1 MREVKGANLGKLITV
16 RGIVTRVSEVKPLLL
31 VSAFSCDS
39 CGCEVF
45 QEVDKKTIT
54 PLTECVSVDCKQNN
68 NRGKLHMQTRACK
81 FSPFQ
86 EVKIQEMVGS
96 SSRPAPYLEVYA
108 DIALYLH

>member
-1 MREVKGANLGKLITV
+1 MREVRGQHLGKLITV

-31 VSAFSCDS
+31 VTAFSCDS

-54 PLTECVSVDCKQNN
+54 PLTECVSVDCMANN
-68 NRGKLHMQTRACK
+68 SRGKLHLQTRACK

-86 EVKIQEMVGS
+86 EVKIQEMVRGFLAVDS
-96 SSRPAPYLEVYA
+96 IVN
-108 DIALYLH
+108 